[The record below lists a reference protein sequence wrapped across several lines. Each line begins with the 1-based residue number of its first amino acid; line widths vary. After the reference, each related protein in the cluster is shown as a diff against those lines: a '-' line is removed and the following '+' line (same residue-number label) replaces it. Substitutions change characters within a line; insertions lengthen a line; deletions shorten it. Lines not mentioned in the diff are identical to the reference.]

1 VKQGNV
7 VTANNMDMMTI
18 NQVEPIYVTFSVPEA
33 QLPAIKKYMA
43 LGSLSVRSRP
53 QDADDADEERGAL
66 TFVDNTVDITTGT
79 IKLKGTFPN
88 SDHKLWPGQ
97 FVRVTLLLTT
107 QANAVVVP
115 NQAIQTGQSGAFIYV
130 VKEDKTV
137 ETRPVTAGARV
148 GQDMVVDQGLSN
160 GETVV
165 IEGQLRLAPGSK
177 VVIRD
182 AKGGGG
188 GGGRGRRG

>member
-1 VKQGNV
+1 V

-18 NQVEPIYVTFSVPEA
+18 NQVEPIYVTFSVPES
-33 QLPAIKKYMA
+33 QLGAIKKYMA

-53 QDADDADEERGAL
+53 QDVDTADEERGAL
-66 TFVDNTVDITTGT
+66 TFVDNTVDMTTGT

-88 SDHKLWPGQ
+88 TDHKLWPGQ
-97 FVRVTLLLTT
+97 FVRVTLRLTT
-107 QANAVVVP
+107 QTNAVVVP
-115 NQAIQTGQSGAFIYV
+115 NQAIQTGQAGAFVYV

-137 ETRPVTAGARV
+137 ETRPVVAGARV
-148 GQDMVVDQGLSN
+148 GQDMVVDQGISP

-165 IEGQLRLAPGSK
+165 IEGQLRLAPGSR
-177 VVIRD
+177 VVVRD
-182 AKGGGG
+182 SSGGG

>member
-1 VKQGNV
+1 
-7 VTANNMDMMTI
+7 
-18 NQVEPIYVTFSVPEA
+18 
-33 QLPAIKKYMA
+33 MA

-53 QDADDADEERGAL
+53 QDADTAEEEHGAL

-88 SDHKLWPGQ
+88 TDHKLWPGQ

-115 NQAIQTGQSGAFIYV
+115 NQAIQTGQTGAFIYV

-137 ETRPVTAGARV
+137 ETRPVVAGARV
-148 GQDMVVDQGLSN
+148 GQDMVVNEGISA

-177 VVIRD
+177 VVVRD
-182 AKGGGG
+182 SKGGGSA
-188 GGGRGRRG
+188 GRGGRRG